1 LQNAF
6 AKDPAKRF
14 GGWFV
19 RYKGMEVNFTIGNE
33 FGSRVNS
40 VKIGGEDLDMQREY
54 SIVACEREGDPD
66 DTICRMEKVRQP
78 TRTGLFMHDVIT
90 QYLKEN
96 SPVAPKLE
104 GRAVATDQPGTLLTQ
119 LQGTTYE
126 FR

>member
-1 LQNAF
+1 
-6 AKDPAKRF
+6 
-14 GGWFV
+14 
-19 RYKGMEVNFTIGNE
+19 VNFTIGNE

-40 VKIGGEDLDMQREY
+40 VKIGGQDLDIQREY

-78 TRTGLFMHDVIT
+78 TRTGLFMHDVIE

-104 GRAVATDQPGTLLTQ
+104 SRAIATDQPATLLTQ